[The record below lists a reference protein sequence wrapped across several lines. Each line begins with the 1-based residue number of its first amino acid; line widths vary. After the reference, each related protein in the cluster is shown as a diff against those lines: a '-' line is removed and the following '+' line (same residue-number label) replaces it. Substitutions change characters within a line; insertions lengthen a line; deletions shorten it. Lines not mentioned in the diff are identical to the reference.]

1 MNKIYKVVWSKLKSC
16 YVVTSEFGKSRT
28 KSSGSGKRAGKA
40 AVAAVALTAFL
51 SCTGLAG
58 AAHNVTVDSDGKL
71 PSGTAVIAGE
81 ASDLLTKTDA
91 NTTYLTKADAGTT
104 YLTKADANTNYATK
118 TDLSKEETDRK
129 LADTALDGRIGQVEN
144 KTTNIS
150 YNAGGGTNVDGV
162 NIKSGDMSGVT
173 KINDITV
180 NNNALGNIST
190 LETTGDVKVGGD
202 LTVKG
207 KFMPDEVLIK
217 DDHNNLTDIK
227 AGSIESKNANFTGD
241 IHDNTIE
248 GSKLNFD
255 TNGFGVSAVGMGPTG
270 GNGAEMKLQK
280 DKISQEVLDAKG
292 NSNSEVN
299 TSTKS
304 THTVTNGT
312 AKTTVEQ
319 TAADIN
325 LTAEDGNI
333 NNKAKNITNTTTE
346 DMTNTIGKDLTTT
359 VGGNQS
365 TAVGGDQSTD
375 VTGNQSNTVSG
386 HQSNTVS
393 GNLTESVAGDVTED
407 YKANQTTKVGG
418 DRTETVE
425 GDVVE
430 YYKKDQTTTVDGNQG
445 TDVKGDQT
453 NTVGGKLTETVT
465 GDVTEDY
472 KANQTTKVGGN
483 QSTDVKG
490 DQTNTVGGKLTE
502 TVTGDVTENY
512 KANQTTTVD
521 KNQTTH
527 VKGNQT
533 NTVDGTLTETV
544 TGDVTEDY
552 KANQTTKV
560 GGNQS
565 TDVKGDQTN
574 TVGGK
579 LTETVTGDVEEDYKA
594 NQTTTV
600 DKNQTTKV
608 GGDQDIDV
616 KGDQTNTVGGKLT
629 ETVEGDVVEDYKGDQ
644 TTTIGGNQA
653 TDVAGSQSTT
663 VGGDRITD
671 VKGDDVLTAENI
683 THTAKTQLINKVGTT
698 SMTMTVT
705 NTTFNN
711 DVVMNNNL
719 DVAGDVKAAS
729 YKIGSKT
736 YIDNDGINANK
747 QKIINVADGT
757 LSDTSLDAVNGSQLF
772 RTNQRIE
779 RWNRDLSRVGAGAAA
794 LAGLHPVDYDATSK
808 LSFAVGFGS
817 YKSEHAAAIG
827 AFYRPND
834 NILFGVSST
843 VGYGDNMYN
852 ASLSFKFGEGSHE
865 RGISKA
871 AQRKIDTLQNKVSLL
886 EARLDNILNIFNP
899 NAYKDFPDIP
909 ENHWAY
915 EAVSTLAGNGIV
927 EGYPDGD
934 YHGDRTMTRYEMA
947 MIIYNALK
955 RGVQADMKLV
965 REFQPELS
973 MIEANTQ

>member
-40 AVAAVALTAFL
+40 SVAAVALTAFL

-58 AAHNVTVDSDGKL
+58 AAYNVTVGSDGKL
-71 PSGTAVIAGE
+71 PSGTPVIAGD

-91 NTTYLTKADAGTT
+91 NTTYLTKV
-104 YLTKADANTNYATK
+104 DANTTYATK
-118 TDLSKEETDRK
+118 TDLLKEETERK
-129 LADTALDGRIGQVEN
+129 AADTALEGKIGKVED

-162 NIKSGDMSGVT
+162 NIKNGDMSGVK

-180 NNNALGNIST
+180 NNNALSNIST

-241 IHDNTIE
+241 IHNNTIE

-255 TNGFGVSAVGMGPTG
+255 TNGFGVSAVGLGVTG

-304 THTVTNGT
+304 THIVTNGT
-312 AKTTVEQ
+312 EKTTVEQ

-346 DMTNTIGKDLTTT
+346 DMTNTIGKDLTT
-359 VGGNQS
+359 N
-365 TAVGGDQSTD
+365 VGGDQSTA
-375 VTGNQSNTVSG
+375 VTGNQSNTVG
-386 HQSNTVS
+386 GNQSNTVS

-418 DRTETVE
+418 DRTEIVT

-430 YYKKDQTTTVDGNQG
+430 DYKKDQTTTV
-445 TDVKGDQT
+445 
-453 NTVGGKLTETVT
+453 
-465 GDVTEDY
+465 
-472 KANQTTKVGGN
+472 
-483 QSTDVKG
+483 
-490 DQTNTVGGKLTE
+490 
-502 TVTGDVTENY
+502 
-512 KANQTTTVD
+512 
-521 KNQTTH
+521 
-527 VKGNQT
+527 
-533 NTVDGTLTETV
+533 
-544 TGDVTEDY
+544 
-552 KANQTTKV
+552 
-560 GGNQS
+560 
-565 TDVKGDQTN
+565 
-574 TVGGK
+574 
-579 LTETVTGDVEEDYKA
+579 
-594 NQTTTV
+594 
-600 DKNQTTKV
+600 
-608 GGDQDIDV
+608 
-616 KGDQTNTVGGKLT
+616 
-629 ETVEGDVVEDYKGDQ
+629 
-644 TTTIGGNQA
+644 GGNQA

-671 VKGDDVLTAENI
+671 VKGNDVLTAENI
-683 THTAKTQLINKVGTT
+683 THTARTQLINNVGTT
-698 SMTMTVT
+698 SMTMTAT

-719 DVAGDVKAAS
+719 DVTGDVRAAS

-736 YIDNDGINANK
+736 YIDNNGINAND

-757 LSDTSLDAVNGSQLF
+757 LSDTSMDAVNGSQLF

>member
-40 AVAAVALTAFL
+40 SVAAVALTAFL

-58 AAHNVTVDSDGKL
+58 AAYNVTVGSDGKL
-71 PSGTAVIAGE
+71 PSGTPVIAGD

-91 NTTYLTKADAGTT
+91 NTTYLTKV
-104 YLTKADANTNYATK
+104 DANTTYATK
-118 TDLSKEETDRK
+118 TDLLKEEKERK
-129 LADTALDGRIGQVEN
+129 AADTALEGKIGKVED

-162 NIKSGDMSGVT
+162 NIKNGDMSGVK

-180 NNNALGNIST
+180 NNNALSNIST

-241 IHDNTIE
+241 IHNNTIE

-255 TNGFGVSAVGMGPTG
+255 TNGFGVSAVGLGVTG

-280 DKISQEVLDAKG
+280 DKISQEVLDAAG

-299 TSTKS
+299 TATKS
-304 THTVTNGT
+304 THIVTNGT
-312 AKTTVEQ
+312 EKTTVEQ

-346 DMTNTIGKDLTTT
+346 DMTNTIGKDLTT
-359 VGGNQS
+359 N
-365 TAVGGDQSTD
+365 VGGDQSTA
-375 VTGNQSNTVSG
+375 VTGNQSNTVG
-386 HQSNTVS
+386 GNQSNTVS

-418 DRTETVE
+418 DRTEIVT

-430 YYKKDQTTTVDGNQG
+430 DYKKDQTTTVGGNQA

-453 NTVGGKLTETVT
+453 NKVDGTLTETVT
-465 GDVTEDY
+465 GDVEENY
-472 KANQTTKVGGN
+472 KGNQTTTVDKN
-483 QSTDVKG
+483 QTTHVKG
-490 DQTNTVGGKLTE
+490 DQTNTVDGKLTE

-512 KANQTTTVD
+512 KGNQTTTVD

-527 VKGNQT
+527 VKGDQT
-533 NTVDGTLTETV
+533 NTVD
-544 TGDVTEDY
+544 
-552 KANQTTKV
+552 
-560 GGNQS
+560 
-565 TDVKGDQTN
+565 
-574 TVGGK
+574 GK
-579 LTETVTGDVEEDYKA
+579 LTETVT
-594 NQTTTV
+594 
-600 DKNQTTKV
+600 
-608 GGDQDIDV
+608 
-616 KGDQTNTVGGKLT
+616 
-629 ETVEGDVVEDYKGDQ
+629 GDVVEDYKGDQ
-644 TTTIGGNQA
+644 TTTVGGNQA

-671 VKGDDVLTAENI
+671 VKGNDVLTAENI
-683 THTAKTQLINKVGTT
+683 THTARTQLINNVGTT
-698 SMTMTVT
+698 SMTMTAT

-719 DVAGDVKAAS
+719 DVTGDVRAAS

-736 YIDNDGINANK
+736 YIDNNGINAND

-757 LSDTSLDAVNGSQLF
+757 LSDTSMDAVNGSQLF

>member
-28 KSSGSGKRAGKA
+28 KSSSSGKRAGKA
-40 AVAAVALTAFL
+40 FVSAVALTAFL

-58 AAHNVTVDSDGKL
+58 AVSNQTVDSDGKL
-71 PSGTAVIAGE
+71 PSGTNVVVGE

-91 NTTYLTKADAGTT
+91 NTTYLSKADANTNYLSKADANAT
-104 YLTKADANTNYATK
+104 YLSKADANTNYATK
-118 TDLSKEETDRK
+118 AELLKEETDRK
-129 LADTALDGRIGQVEN
+129 DADTALEGKIGKVED

-162 NIKSGDMSGVT
+162 NIKNGDMSGVK

-180 NNNALGNIST
+180 NNNALSNIST

-241 IHDNTIE
+241 IHNNTIE

-255 TNGFGVSAVGMGPTG
+255 TNGFGVSAVGLGVTG

-280 DKISQEVLDAKG
+280 DKISQEVLDAAG

-304 THTVTNGT
+304 THIVTNGT
-312 AKTTVEQ
+312 EKTTVEQ

-346 DMTNTIGKDLTTT
+346 DMTNTIGKDLTT
-359 VGGNQS
+359 N
-365 TAVGGDQSTD
+365 VGGDQSTN
-375 VTGNQSNTVSG
+375 VTGSQSNTVGG
-386 HQSNTVS
+386 HQSNTVI

-407 YKANQTTKVGG
+407 YK
-418 DRTETVE
+418 
-425 GDVVE
+425 
-430 YYKKDQTTTVDGNQG
+430 KDQTTTV
-445 TDVKGDQT
+445 
-453 NTVGGKLTETVT
+453 
-465 GDVTEDY
+465 
-472 KANQTTKVGGN
+472 GGN
-483 QSTDVKG
+483 
-490 DQTNTVGGKLTE
+490 
-502 TVTGDVTENY
+502 
-512 KANQTTTVD
+512 
-521 KNQTTH
+521 
-527 VKGNQT
+527 
-533 NTVDGTLTETV
+533 
-544 TGDVTEDY
+544 
-552 KANQTTKV
+552 
-560 GGNQS
+560 
-565 TDVKGDQTN
+565 QTN

-579 LTETVTGDVEEDYKA
+579 LTETVTGDVEENYKG

-600 DKNQTTKV
+600 DKNQTTH
-608 GGDQDIDV
+608 V
-616 KGDQTNTVGGKLT
+616 KGDQTNTVDGKLT

-644 TTTIGGNQA
+644 TTT
-653 TDVAGSQSTT
+653 

-671 VKGDDVLTAENI
+671 VKGNDVLTAENI
-683 THTAKTQLINKVGTT
+683 THTARTQLINNVGTT
-698 SMTMTVT
+698 SMTMTAT

-719 DVAGDVKAAS
+719 DVTGDVKAAS
-729 YKIGSKT
+729 YKIGNKT
-736 YIDNDGINANK
+736 YIDNNGINANE

-757 LSDTSLDAVNGSQLF
+757 LSDTSMDAVNGSQLF

>member
-118 TDLSKEETDRK
+118 TDLLKEETDRK

-418 DRTETVE
+418 D
-425 GDVVE
+425 
-430 YYKKDQTTTVDGNQG
+430 
-445 TDVKGDQT
+445 
-453 NTVGGKLTETVT
+453 
-465 GDVTEDY
+465 
-472 KANQTTKVGGN
+472 
-483 QSTDVKG
+483 
-490 DQTNTVGGKLTE
+490 
-502 TVTGDVTENY
+502 
-512 KANQTTTVD
+512 
-521 KNQTTH
+521 
-527 VKGNQT
+527 
-533 NTVDGTLTETV
+533 
-544 TGDVTEDY
+544 
-552 KANQTTKV
+552 
-560 GGNQS
+560 
-565 TDVKGDQTN
+565 QTN

-579 LTETVTGDVEEDYKA
+579 LTETVTGDVEENYKG

-600 DKNQTTKV
+600 DKNQTTH
-608 GGDQDIDV
+608 V
-616 KGDQTNTVGGKLT
+616 KGDQTNTVDGKLT

-644 TTTIGGNQA
+644 TTT
-653 TDVAGSQSTT
+653 

-671 VKGDDVLTAENI
+671 VKGNDVLTAENI
-683 THTAKTQLINKVGTT
+683 THTAKTQLINNVGTT

-736 YIDNDGINANK
+736 YIDNDGINANE

-973 MIEANTQ
+973 MIEANTR

>member
-16 YVVTSEFGKSRT
+16 YIVTSEFGKSRT

-58 AAHNVTVDSDGKL
+58 AVSNQTVGSDGTL
-71 PSGTAVIAGE
+71 PSGTNVVVGE

-91 NTTYLTKADAGTT
+91 NTTYLTKV
-104 YLTKADANTNYATK
+104 DANTTYATK
-118 TDLSKEETDRK
+118 TELIKEETDRK
-129 LADTALDGRIGQVEN
+129 LADTALEGKIGKVED

-162 NIKSGDMSGVT
+162 NIKNGDMSGVT

-180 NNNALGNIST
+180 NNNALSNIST

-241 IHDNTIE
+241 IHNNTIE

-312 AKTTVEQ
+312 EKTTVEQ

-465 GDVTEDY
+465 GDVEEDY

-502 TVTGDVTENY
+502 TVTGDVVEN
-512 KANQTTTVD
+512 
-521 KNQTTH
+521 
-527 VKGNQT
+527 
-533 NTVDGTLTETV
+533 
-544 TGDVTEDY
+544 
-552 KANQTTKV
+552 
-560 GGNQS
+560 
-565 TDVKGDQTN
+565 
-574 TVGGK
+574 
-579 LTETVTGDVEEDYKA
+579 YKA

-629 ETVEGDVVEDYKGDQ
+629 ETVTGDVVEDYKGDQ

-736 YIDNDGINANK
+736 YIDNDGINANE

-973 MIEANTQ
+973 MIEANTR

>member
-445 TDVKGDQT
+445 
-453 NTVGGKLTETVT
+453 
-465 GDVTEDY
+465 
-472 KANQTTKVGGN
+472 
-483 QSTDVKG
+483 TDVKG

>member
-40 AVAAVALTAFL
+40 SVAAVALTAFL

-58 AAHNVTVDSDGKL
+58 AAYNVTVGSDGKL
-71 PSGTAVIAGE
+71 PSGTPVIAGD

-91 NTTYLTKADAGTT
+91 NTTYLTKV
-104 YLTKADANTNYATK
+104 DANTTYATK
-118 TDLSKEETDRK
+118 TDLLKEETERK
-129 LADTALDGRIGQVEN
+129 AADTALEGKIGKVED

-162 NIKSGDMSGVT
+162 NIKNGDMSGVK

-180 NNNALGNIST
+180 NNNALSNIST

-241 IHDNTIE
+241 IHNNTIE

-255 TNGFGVSAVGMGPTG
+255 TNGFGVSAVGLGVTG

-280 DKISQEVLDAKG
+280 DKISQEVLDAAG

-299 TSTKS
+299 TATKS
-304 THTVTNGT
+304 THIVTNGT
-312 AKTTVEQ
+312 EKTTVEQ

-346 DMTNTIGKDLTTT
+346 DMTNTIGKDLTT
-359 VGGNQS
+359 N
-365 TAVGGDQSTD
+365 VGGDQSTA
-375 VTGNQSNTVSG
+375 VTGNQSNTVG
-386 HQSNTVS
+386 GNQSNTVS

-418 DRTETVE
+418 DRTEIVT

-430 YYKKDQTTTVDGNQG
+430 DYKKDQTTTVGGNQA

-453 NTVGGKLTETVT
+453 NKVDGTLTETVT
-465 GDVTEDY
+465 GDVEENY
-472 KANQTTKVGGN
+472 KGNQTTTVDKN
-483 QSTDVKG
+483 QTTHVKG
-490 DQTNTVGGKLTE
+490 DQTNTVDGKLTE

-512 KANQTTTVD
+512 KGNQTTTVDKNQTTHVKGDQTNTVDGKLTETVTGDVEENYKGNQTTTVD

-533 NTVDGTLTETV
+533 NTVDG
-544 TGDVTEDY
+544 
-552 KANQTTKV
+552 
-560 GGNQS
+560 
-565 TDVKGDQTN
+565 
-574 TVGGK
+574 K
-579 LTETVTGDVEEDYKA
+579 LTETVT
-594 NQTTTV
+594 
-600 DKNQTTKV
+600 
-608 GGDQDIDV
+608 
-616 KGDQTNTVGGKLT
+616 
-629 ETVEGDVVEDYKGDQ
+629 GDVVEDYKGDQ
-644 TTTIGGNQA
+644 TTTVGGNQA

-671 VKGDDVLTAENI
+671 VKGNDVLTAENI
-683 THTAKTQLINKVGTT
+683 THTARTQLINNVGTT

-719 DVAGDVKAAS
+719 DVTGDVRAAS

-736 YIDNDGINANK
+736 YIDNNGINAND

-757 LSDTSLDAVNGSQLF
+757 LSDTSMDAVNGSQLF

>member
-40 AVAAVALTAFL
+40 SVAAVALTAFL

-58 AAHNVTVDSDGKL
+58 AAYNVTVGSDGKL
-71 PSGTAVIAGE
+71 PSGTPVIAGD

-91 NTTYLTKADAGTT
+91 NTTYLTKV
-104 YLTKADANTNYATK
+104 DANTTYATK
-118 TDLSKEETDRK
+118 TDLLKEETERK
-129 LADTALDGRIGQVEN
+129 AADTALEGKIGKVED

-162 NIKSGDMSGVT
+162 NIKNGDMSGVK

-180 NNNALGNIST
+180 NNNALSNIST

-241 IHDNTIE
+241 IHNNTIE

-255 TNGFGVSAVGMGPTG
+255 TNGFGVSAVGLGVTG

-280 DKISQEVLDAKG
+280 DKISQEVLDAAG

-299 TSTKS
+299 TATKS
-304 THTVTNGT
+304 THIVTNGT
-312 AKTTVEQ
+312 EKTTVEQ

-346 DMTNTIGKDLTTT
+346 DMTNTIGKDLTT
-359 VGGNQS
+359 N
-365 TAVGGDQSTD
+365 VGGDQSTA
-375 VTGNQSNTVSG
+375 VTGNQSNTVG
-386 HQSNTVS
+386 GNQSNTVS

-418 DRTETVE
+418 DRTEIVT

-465 GDVTEDY
+465 GDVVEDY
-472 KANQTTKVGGN
+472 KKDQTTTVGGN
-483 QSTDVKG
+483 QATDVKG
-490 DQTNTVGGKLTE
+490 DQTNKVDGTLTE
-502 TVTGDVTENY
+502 TVTGDVEENY
-512 KANQTTTVD
+512 KGNQTTTVD

-527 VKGNQT
+527 VKGDQT
-533 NTVDGTLTETV
+533 NTVD
-544 TGDVTEDY
+544 
-552 KANQTTKV
+552 
-560 GGNQS
+560 
-565 TDVKGDQTN
+565 
-574 TVGGK
+574 GK
-579 LTETVTGDVEEDYKA
+579 LTETVT
-594 NQTTTV
+594 
-600 DKNQTTKV
+600 
-608 GGDQDIDV
+608 
-616 KGDQTNTVGGKLT
+616 
-629 ETVEGDVVEDYKGDQ
+629 GDVVEDYKGDQ
-644 TTTIGGNQA
+644 TTTVGGNQA

-671 VKGDDVLTAENI
+671 VKGNDVLTAENI
-683 THTAKTQLINKVGTT
+683 THTARTQLINNVGTT
-698 SMTMTVT
+698 SMTMTAT

-719 DVAGDVKAAS
+719 DVTGDVRAAS

-736 YIDNDGINANK
+736 YIDNNGINAND

-757 LSDTSLDAVNGSQLF
+757 LSDTSMDAVNGSQLF

>member
-40 AVAAVALTAFL
+40 SVAAVALTAFL

-58 AAHNVTVDSDGKL
+58 AAYNVTVGSDGKL
-71 PSGTAVIAGE
+71 PSGTPVIAGD

-91 NTTYLTKADAGTT
+91 NTTYLTKV
-104 YLTKADANTNYATK
+104 DANTTYATK
-118 TDLSKEETDRK
+118 TDLLKEETERK
-129 LADTALDGRIGQVEN
+129 AADTALEGKIGKVED

-162 NIKSGDMSGVT
+162 NIKNGDMSGVK

-180 NNNALGNIST
+180 NNNALSNIST

-241 IHDNTIE
+241 IHNNTIE

-255 TNGFGVSAVGMGPTG
+255 TNGFGVSAVGLGVTG

-280 DKISQEVLDAKG
+280 DKISQEVLDAAG

-299 TSTKS
+299 TATKS
-304 THTVTNGT
+304 THIVTNGT
-312 AKTTVEQ
+312 EKTTVEQ

-346 DMTNTIGKDLTTT
+346 DMTNTIGKDLTT
-359 VGGNQS
+359 N
-365 TAVGGDQSTD
+365 VGGDQSTA
-375 VTGNQSNTVSG
+375 VTGNQSNTVG
-386 HQSNTVS
+386 GNQSNTVS

-418 DRTETVE
+418 DRTEIVT

-465 GDVTEDY
+465 GDVTENY
-472 KANQTTKVGGN
+472 KGNQTTTVDKN
-483 QSTDVKG
+483 QTTHVKG
-490 DQTNTVGGKLTE
+490 DQTNTVDGKLTE

-512 KANQTTTVD
+512 KGNQTTTVD

-527 VKGNQT
+527 VKGDQT
-533 NTVDGTLTETV
+533 NTVD
-544 TGDVTEDY
+544 
-552 KANQTTKV
+552 
-560 GGNQS
+560 
-565 TDVKGDQTN
+565 
-574 TVGGK
+574 GK
-579 LTETVTGDVEEDYKA
+579 LTETVT
-594 NQTTTV
+594 
-600 DKNQTTKV
+600 
-608 GGDQDIDV
+608 
-616 KGDQTNTVGGKLT
+616 
-629 ETVEGDVVEDYKGDQ
+629 GDVVEDYKGDQ
-644 TTTIGGNQA
+644 TTTVGGNQA

-671 VKGDDVLTAENI
+671 VKGNDVLTAENI
-683 THTAKTQLINKVGTT
+683 THTARTQLINNVGTT
-698 SMTMTVT
+698 SMTMTAT

-719 DVAGDVKAAS
+719 DVTGDVRAAS

-736 YIDNDGINANK
+736 YIDNNGINAND

-757 LSDTSLDAVNGSQLF
+757 LSDTSMDAVNGSQLF

>member
-58 AAHNVTVDSDGKL
+58 AVTNQTVGSDGTL
-71 PSGTAVIAGE
+71 PSGTNVVVGE

-91 NTTYLTKADAGTT
+91 NTTYLTKV
-104 YLTKADANTNYATK
+104 DANTTYATK
-118 TDLSKEETDRK
+118 TELLKEETDRK

-162 NIKSGDMSGVT
+162 NIKNGDMSGVK

-180 NNNALGNIST
+180 NNNALSNIST

-241 IHDNTIE
+241 IHNNTIE

-280 DKISQEVLDAKG
+280 DKISQEVLDADG

-359 VGGNQS
+359 VGGNQ
-365 TAVGGDQSTD
+365 
-375 VTGNQSNTVSG
+375 
-386 HQSNTVS
+386 
-393 GNLTESVAGDVTED
+393 
-407 YKANQTTKVGG
+407 
-418 DRTETVE
+418 
-425 GDVVE
+425 
-430 YYKKDQTTTVDGNQG
+430 TTTVDKNQ
-445 TDVKGDQT
+445 TTHVKGDQT
-453 NTVGGKLTETVT
+453 NTVDGKLTETVT
-465 GDVTEDY
+465 GDVE
-472 KANQTTKVGGN
+472 
-483 QSTDVKG
+483 
-490 DQTNTVGGKLTE
+490 
-502 TVTGDVTENY
+502 ENY
-512 KANQTTTVD
+512 KGNQTTTVD

-527 VKGNQT
+527 VKGDQT
-533 NTVDGTLTETV
+533 NTVD
-544 TGDVTEDY
+544 
-552 KANQTTKV
+552 
-560 GGNQS
+560 
-565 TDVKGDQTN
+565 
-574 TVGGK
+574 GK
-579 LTETVTGDVEEDYKA
+579 LTETVTGDVEENYKG
-594 NQTTTV
+594 NQT
-600 DKNQTTKV
+600 
-608 GGDQDIDV
+608 
-616 KGDQTNTVGGKLT
+616 
-629 ETVEGDVVEDYKGDQ
+629 
-644 TTTIGGNQA
+644 
-653 TDVAGSQSTT
+653 TT

-671 VKGDDVLTAENI
+671 VKGNDVLTAENI
-683 THTAKTQLINKVGTT
+683 THTAKTQLINNVGTT

-719 DVAGDVKAAS
+719 DVTGDVKAAS

-736 YIDNDGINANK
+736 YIDNDGINANE

-973 MIEANTQ
+973 MIEANTR

>member
-40 AVAAVALTAFL
+40 SVAAVALTAFL

-58 AAHNVTVDSDGKL
+58 AAYNVTVGSDGKL
-71 PSGTAVIAGE
+71 PSGTPVIAGD

-118 TDLSKEETDRK
+118 TDLLKEETDRK

-312 AKTTVEQ
+312 EKTTVEQ

-386 HQSNTVS
+386 NQSNTVS

-453 NTVGGKLTETVT
+453 NTVGGKLTETVM
-465 GDVTEDY
+465 GDVE
-472 KANQTTKVGGN
+472 
-483 QSTDVKG
+483 
-490 DQTNTVGGKLTE
+490 
-502 TVTGDVTENY
+502 ENY

-527 VKGNQT
+527 VKGDQT
-533 NTVDGTLTETV
+533 NTVD
-544 TGDVTEDY
+544 
-552 KANQTTKV
+552 
-560 GGNQS
+560 
-565 TDVKGDQTN
+565 
-574 TVGGK
+574 GK
-579 LTETVTGDVEEDYKA
+579 LTETVTGDVEENYKG
-594 NQTTTV
+594 NQT
-600 DKNQTTKV
+600 
-608 GGDQDIDV
+608 
-616 KGDQTNTVGGKLT
+616 
-629 ETVEGDVVEDYKGDQ
+629 
-644 TTTIGGNQA
+644 
-653 TDVAGSQSTT
+653 TT

-671 VKGDDVLTAENI
+671 VKGNDVLTAENI
-683 THTAKTQLINKVGTT
+683 THTAKTQLINNVGTT

-736 YIDNDGINANK
+736 YIDNDGINANE

-973 MIEANTQ
+973 MIEANTR

>member
-40 AVAAVALTAFL
+40 SVAAVALTAFL

-58 AAHNVTVDSDGKL
+58 AAYNVTVGSDGKL
-71 PSGTAVIAGE
+71 PSGTPVIAGD

-91 NTTYLTKADAGTT
+91 NTTYLTKV
-104 YLTKADANTNYATK
+104 DANTTYATK
-118 TDLSKEETDRK
+118 TDLLKEETERK
-129 LADTALDGRIGQVEN
+129 AADTALEGKIGKVED

-162 NIKSGDMSGVT
+162 NIKNGDMSGVK

-180 NNNALGNIST
+180 NNNALSNIST

-241 IHDNTIE
+241 IHNNTIE

-255 TNGFGVSAVGMGPTG
+255 TNGFGVSAVGLGVTG

-280 DKISQEVLDAKG
+280 DKISQEVLDAAG

-299 TSTKS
+299 TATKS
-304 THTVTNGT
+304 THIVTNGT
-312 AKTTVEQ
+312 EKTTVEQ

-346 DMTNTIGKDLTTT
+346 DMTNTIGKDLTT
-359 VGGNQS
+359 N
-365 TAVGGDQSTD
+365 VGGDQSTA
-375 VTGNQSNTVSG
+375 VTGNQSNTVG
-386 HQSNTVS
+386 GNQSNTVS

-418 DRTETVE
+418 DRTEIVT

-430 YYKKDQTTTVDGNQG
+430 DYKKDQTTTVGGNQA

-453 NTVGGKLTETVT
+453 N
-465 GDVTEDY
+465 
-472 KANQTTKVGGN
+472 KVDG
-483 QSTDVKG
+483 T
-490 DQTNTVGGKLTE
+490 LTE

-512 KANQTTTVD
+512 KGNQTTTVD

-527 VKGNQT
+527 VKGDQT
-533 NTVDGTLTETV
+533 NTVD
-544 TGDVTEDY
+544 
-552 KANQTTKV
+552 
-560 GGNQS
+560 
-565 TDVKGDQTN
+565 
-574 TVGGK
+574 GK
-579 LTETVTGDVEEDYKA
+579 LTETVT
-594 NQTTTV
+594 
-600 DKNQTTKV
+600 
-608 GGDQDIDV
+608 
-616 KGDQTNTVGGKLT
+616 
-629 ETVEGDVVEDYKGDQ
+629 GDVVEDYKGDQ
-644 TTTIGGNQA
+644 TTTVGGNQA

-671 VKGDDVLTAENI
+671 VKGNDVLTAENI
-683 THTAKTQLINKVGTT
+683 THTARTQLINNVGTT
-698 SMTMTVT
+698 SMTMTAT

-719 DVAGDVKAAS
+719 DVTGDVRAAS

-736 YIDNDGINANK
+736 YIDNNGINAND

-757 LSDTSLDAVNGSQLF
+757 LSDTSMDAVNGSQLF

>member
-1 MNKIYKVVWSKLKSC
+1 M
-16 YVVTSEFGKSRT
+16 
-28 KSSGSGKRAGKA
+28 
-40 AVAAVALTAFL
+40 
-51 SCTGLAG
+51 
-58 AAHNVTVDSDGKL
+58 
-71 PSGTAVIAGE
+71 
-81 ASDLLTKTDA
+81 
-91 NTTYLTKADAGTT
+91 
-104 YLTKADANTNYATK
+104 
-118 TDLSKEETDRK
+118 
-129 LADTALDGRIGQVEN
+129 
-144 KTTNIS
+144 
-150 YNAGGGTNVDGV
+150 
-162 NIKSGDMSGVT
+162 
-173 KINDITV
+173 
-180 NNNALGNIST
+180 
-190 LETTGDVKVGGD
+190 
-202 LTVKG
+202 
-207 KFMPDEVLIK
+207 
-217 DDHNNLTDIK
+217 
-227 AGSIESKNANFTGD
+227 
-241 IHDNTIE
+241 
-248 GSKLNFD
+248 
-255 TNGFGVSAVGMGPTG
+255 
-270 GNGAEMKLQK
+270 
-280 DKISQEVLDAKG
+280 
-292 NSNSEVN
+292 
-299 TSTKS
+299 
-304 THTVTNGT
+304 
-312 AKTTVEQ
+312 
-319 TAADIN
+319 
-325 LTAEDGNI
+325 
-333 NNKAKNITNTTTE
+333 
-346 DMTNTIGKDLTTT
+346 
-359 VGGNQS
+359 
-365 TAVGGDQSTD
+365 
-375 VTGNQSNTVSG
+375 
-386 HQSNTVS
+386 
-393 GNLTESVAGDVTED
+393 
-407 YKANQTTKVGG
+407 
-418 DRTETVE
+418 
-425 GDVVE
+425 
-430 YYKKDQTTTVDGNQG
+430 
-445 TDVKGDQT
+445 
-453 NTVGGKLTETVT
+453 
-465 GDVTEDY
+465 
-472 KANQTTKVGGN
+472 
-483 QSTDVKG
+483 
-490 DQTNTVGGKLTE
+490 
-502 TVTGDVTENY
+502 
-512 KANQTTTVD
+512 
-521 KNQTTH
+521 
-527 VKGNQT
+527 
-533 NTVDGTLTETV
+533 
-544 TGDVTEDY
+544 
-552 KANQTTKV
+552 
-560 GGNQS
+560 
-565 TDVKGDQTN
+565 KGDQTN

-579 LTETVTGDVEEDYKA
+579 LTETVTGDVEENYKG

-600 DKNQTTKV
+600 DKNQTTHVK
-608 GGDQDIDV
+608 GDQTNTVDGKLTETVTGDVEENYKGNQTTTVDKNQTTHV

-644 TTTIGGNQA
+644 TTT
-653 TDVAGSQSTT
+653 

-671 VKGDDVLTAENI
+671 VKGNDVLTAENI
-683 THTAKTQLINKVGTT
+683 THTAKTQLINNVGTT

-736 YIDNDGINANK
+736 YIDNDGINANE

-973 MIEANTQ
+973 MIEANTR